1 VRALLVLL
9 ALAGAAGSS
18 AQASRARPSD
28 GPPDLVEKA
37 YSAAEEKR
45 YCDAIPLFLALHER
59 APQAK
64 HLYRAA
70 EVANAAGD
78 RRLAI
83 DLYRS
88 VLESYPK
95 FEKKKLVEER
105 MRSLELAVKA
115 QGPGEQ
121 CPDPAK
127 VCGDWIVRPGEQC
140 DDGNLTDGDGC
151 DANCTLS
158 VCGNGIRTAPEACDD
173 GNVLDGDG
181 CDGNCTV
188 SACGNGVVAGREECD
203 DGNTLDGDGCDH
215 DCTASRCGNGVLA
228 PDEQCDDGN
237 DVSGDGCDRNCQ
249 LSSCGN
255 GALQPGEECDDGNTL
270 DGDGCDR
277 GCLATRCGNGIV
289 TAGES
294 CDDGNTADG
303 DGCDRNCTPT
313 RCGNGVQTIGEQC
326 DDGNTDDGDGCS
338 GQCVDTEGSRV
349 LGGALSFT
357 GSVAL
362 VGGVTLGV
370 LGLGPVVEH
379 AQKSAQIDD
388 LERHDDDDP
397 VSTLR
402 DARLLQSQI
411 DDVDQ
416 RWRDV
421 GLPLTVVAG
430 AVVLAGTGLLA
441 WGVVLW
447 ANAPDEEPAAPSTEH
462 EERVP

>member
-127 VCGDWIVRPGEQC
+127 VCGDWIVRPG
-140 DDGNLTDGDGC
+140 
-151 DANCTLS
+151 
-158 VCGNGIRTAPEACDD
+158 
-173 GNVLDGDG
+173 
-181 CDGNCTV
+181 
-188 SACGNGVVAGREECD
+188 
-203 DGNTLDGDGCDH
+203 
-215 DCTASRCGNGVLA
+215 
-228 PDEQCDDGN
+228 EQCDDGN